1 MDKYIDNRYRVEKEI
16 GKGGG
21 GCVYLVYD
29 EKLGKNWA
37 MKEIKEIKD
46 HYMREVETLKTVDY
60 PAFPRI
66 VDLLTTRTSYFLIM
80 DYIDGLTLREYIQ
93 TCRVTEQDIRE
104 WGIQIALAFSYLH
117 NLNPPIYY
125 LGCKPDNILISPKNM
140 VHIID
145 FGSTYV
151 ECKYDTLQ
159 RISGTCNYAPL
170 EQKNPEINRHSI
182 SAQCDIYSL
191 GITLFYALTKT
202 EQVLRDRKE
211 RLLVRDFNPS
221 VSYGMNNIIDKCTRI
236 SRKQRFH
243 SMEEVLTGLRQLENI
258 TKKERKKHIGI
269 MIWRIIERIIIAFV
283 VLKFGQ
289 LFQQTKNMIYLF
301 MLFISL
307 AYIFYLVKERK
318 HITYEVKKEII
329 RGEGKKFL
337 YLLILF
343 ILSNQAFAMA
353 GNKES
358 KLNLVIKDSQN
369 RNILIKDQAV
379 WDVNEDI
386 KLVIPFDEL
395 PDGENMIMVI
405 CRNHEDSQPK
415 TYEFTY
421 VKDPV
426 KNRN

>member
-1 MDKYIDNRYRVEKEI
+1 MDKYINNRYRVEKEI
-16 GKGGG
+16 GRGGG

-37 MKEIKEIKD
+37 MKEIKD
-46 HYMREVETLKTVDY
+46 HYMREVETLRTIDY

-66 VDLLTTRTSYFLIM
+66 VDLLTIRTSSFLIM
-80 DYIDGLTLREYIQ
+80 DYVDGLTLREYIQ

-125 LGCKPDNILISPKNM
+125 LDCKPDNILISPNNM

-151 ECKYDTLQ
+151 ESKYDTFQ

-170 EQKNPEINRHSI
+170 EQKNPEINRYSI

-191 GITLFYALTKT
+191 GITLFYALAKT

-211 RLLVRDFNPS
+211 RLLVRNFNPA
-221 VSYGMNNIIDKCTRI
+221 VSFGMNKIIDKCTRI

-243 SMEEVLTGLRQLENI
+243 SMEEILTGLRQLENI
-258 TKKERKKHIGI
+258 TEMERKKHIGI
-269 MIWRIIERIIIAFV
+269 MIWRIIERLITAFG
-283 VLKFGQ
+283 VLEFGQ
-289 LFQQTKNMIYLF
+289 LYQQTKSMTYLF
-301 MLFISL
+301 MLFVSF
-307 AYIFYLVKERK
+307 AYFFYMIKERK
-318 HITYEVKKEII
+318 QITYEVKKEII
-329 RGEGKKFL
+329 RGEGKRFL

-343 ILSNQAFAMA
+343 ILPNQAFAMA

-386 KLVIPFDEL
+386 KLIIPFSEL
-395 PDGENMIMVI
+395 PDGENKITVI
-405 CRNHEDSQPK
+405 CGNHEDSQQK
-415 TYEFTY
+415 TYEFAY
-421 VKDPV
+421 VKD
-426 KNRN
+426 